1 MTPMAADV
9 SSIEMSGFTYITS
22 FCLTNINLI
31 AQNVFV
37 NHPKNISIKDLEFT
51 VVTTKKNI

>member
-1 MTPMAADV
+1 MAADV
-9 SSIEMSGFTYITS
+9 NSIEMSGFTYITS
-22 FCLTNINLI
+22 FGLTNINLI

-37 NHPKNISIKDLEFT
+37 NHPKNIAIKDLEFT